1 MKKRIYAIAVI
12 LTILLTV
19 VTYDSPNK
27 GSVHLKLDFV
37 PDSIENL
44 QDNSELIILG
54 NVYGTP
60 EIIDEV
66 GTKFYV
72 SEVNIND
79 IVQGNIEAKT
89 INVLQ
94 TYSEEDPILTKDGQV
109 LLFLEKYNGIL
120 SSDNNTYVCKGLGY
134 GQYIINN
141 NLAQAALSIDSTNVV
156 SKNSNSGL
164 VADEL
169 ISYLKSRNN

>member
-1 MKKRIYAIAVI
+1 MKKRIYALAVVM
-12 LTILLTV
+12 TILVTV
-19 VTYDSPNK
+19 VTYDTPNK
-27 GSVHLKLDFV
+27 NSVHLKLDFV
-37 PDSIENL
+37 PASIENL

-54 NVYGTP
+54 NVYGSP

-72 SEVNIND
+72 SEVNVNE
-79 IVQGNIEAKT
+79 IVQGNLESKT

-94 TYSEEDPILTKDGQV
+94 TFSEEDPILTKDGQV
-109 LLFLEKYNGIL
+109 LLFLEKYNGFL

-141 NLAQAALSIDSTNVV
+141 NSAHAALSIDSDNVV
-156 SKNSNSGL
+156 SKNSSSGL
-164 VADEL
+164 AADDL
-169 ISYLKSRNN
+169 ISYLKSRNR